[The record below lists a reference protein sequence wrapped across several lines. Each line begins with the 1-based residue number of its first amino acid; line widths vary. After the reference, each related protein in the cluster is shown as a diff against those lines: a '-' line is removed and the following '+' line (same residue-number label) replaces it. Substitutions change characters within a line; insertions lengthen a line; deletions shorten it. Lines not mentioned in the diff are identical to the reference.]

1 MSTKSQTVF
10 AICFGLFLAV
20 VVTVSLLFADRLP
33 YATQPEGITG
43 GYLFSFNV
51 ECVDES
57 GNLLKTQKFTGNGT
71 LWSFEPP
78 EVDGYTT
85 TSFPRPQGYKQG
97 NVHSTTVIIAP
108 ITSKLTK
115 HRIPTHVL
123 LKNPALERI
132 SIIMLEQ
139 IQTIDQ
145 SQLIEYM
152 GEATVQE
159 MNRIERASRISLGM
173 QGVKRYE

>member
-1 MSTKSQTVF
+1 M
-10 AICFGLFLAV
+10 
-20 VVTVSLLFADRLP
+20 
-33 YATQPEGITG
+33 
-43 GYLFSFNV
+43 
-51 ECVDES
+51 
-57 GNLLKTQKFTGNGT
+57 
-71 LWSFEPP
+71 
-78 EVDGYTT
+78 
-85 TSFPRPQGYKQG
+85 
-97 NVHSTTVIIAP
+97 
-108 ITSKLTK
+108 
-115 HRIPTHVL
+115 L

-173 QGVKRYE
+173 QGVKQYE

>member
-1 MSTKSQTVF
+1 MKSKRGRCSNAITRWKPFLTVGS
-10 AICFGLFLAV
+10 IRKWRIWTRYV
-20 VVTVSLLFADRLP
+20 ADLGEKVDSSV
-33 YATQPEGITG
+33 EGGIRPV
-43 GYLFSFNV
+43 LVLQN
-51 ECVDES
+51 DK
-57 GNLLKTQKFTGNGT
+57 GN
-71 LWSFEPP
+71 E
-78 EVDGYTT
+78 
-85 TSFPRPQGYKQG
+85 
-97 NVHSTTVIIAP
+97 HSTTVIIAP
-108 ITSKLTK
+108 ITSKMTK

>member
-1 MSTKSQTVF
+1 MGNYRKVIALHIKNGGTISECKKKRN
-10 AICFGLFLAV
+10 ICSRPRRKIDSSV
-20 VVTVSLLFADRLP
+20 
-33 YATQPEGITG
+33 EGGIRPV
-43 GYLFSFNV
+43 LVLQN
-51 ECVDES
+51 DK
-57 GNLLKTQKFTGNGT
+57 GN
-71 LWSFEPP
+71 E
-78 EVDGYTT
+78 
-85 TSFPRPQGYKQG
+85 
-97 NVHSTTVIIAP
+97 HSTTVIIAP

>member
-1 MSTKSQTVF
+1 MNVKRRGIYV
-10 AICFGLFLAV
+10 
-20 VVTVSLLFADRLP
+20 ADLGEKVDSSV
-33 YATQPEGITG
+33 EGGIRPV
-43 GYLFSFNV
+43 LVLQN
-51 ECVDES
+51 DK
-57 GNLLKTQKFTGNGT
+57 GN
-71 LWSFEPP
+71 E
-78 EVDGYTT
+78 
-85 TSFPRPQGYKQG
+85 
-97 NVHSTTVIIAP
+97 HSTTVIIAP

-123 LKNPALERI
+123 LKNTALERI

-159 MNRIERASRISLGM
+159 RMNCWRRSERRSAEELRKSYITVKTTEYQAARAATLTPRPIRQSALSALTEWTRASVLRRQI
-173 QGVKRYE
+173 

>member
-1 MSTKSQTVF
+1 MNSEN
-10 AICFGLFLAV
+10 ILPI
-20 VVTVSLLFADRLP
+20 SLQEACTARLSEMR
-33 YATQPEGITG
+33 QE
-43 GYLFSFNV
+43 
-51 ECVDES
+51 
-57 GNLLKTQKFTGNGT
+57 LKTDPEYESIIPIRPVLVLQNDKGN
-71 LWSFEPP
+71 E
-78 EVDGYTT
+78 
-85 TSFPRPQGYKQG
+85 
-97 NVHSTTVIIAP
+97 HSTTVIIAP

>member
-1 MSTKSQTVF
+1 MNSEN
-10 AICFGLFLAV
+10 ILPI
-20 VVTVSLLFADRLP
+20 SLQEACTARLSEMR
-33 YATQPEGITG
+33 QE
-43 GYLFSFNV
+43 
-51 ECVDES
+51 
-57 GNLLKTQKFTGNGT
+57 LKTDPEYESIIPIRPVLVLQNDKGN
-71 LWSFEPP
+71 E
-78 EVDGYTT
+78 
-85 TSFPRPQGYKQG
+85 
-97 NVHSTTVIIAP
+97 HSTTVIIAP

-173 QGVKRYE
+173 QGGKRYE

>member
-10 AICFGLFLAV
+10 AVCFGLFLAV
-20 VVTVSLLFADRLP
+20 VVTVSLLFADKLP
-33 YATQPEGITG
+33 HATQPEGITG

-85 TSFPRPQGYKQG
+85 TCAGRFQ
-97 NVHSTTVIIAP
+97 
-108 ITSKLTK
+108 
-115 HRIPTHVL
+115 
-123 LKNPALERI
+123 RI
-132 SIIMLEQ
+132 SRRGGNHFSKYGGSHLPHE
-139 IQTIDQ
+139 
-145 SQLIEYM
+145 
-152 GEATVQE
+152 G
-159 MNRIERASRISLGM
+159 
-173 QGVKRYE
+173 

>member
-1 MSTKSQTVF
+1 MNVKRRGIYV
-10 AICFGLFLAV
+10 
-20 VVTVSLLFADRLP
+20 ADLGEKVDSSV
-33 YATQPEGITG
+33 EGGIRPV
-43 GYLFSFNV
+43 LVLQN
-51 ECVDES
+51 DK
-57 GNLLKTQKFTGNGT
+57 GN
-71 LWSFEPP
+71 E
-78 EVDGYTT
+78 
-85 TSFPRPQGYKQG
+85 
-97 NVHSTTVIIAP
+97 HSTTVIIAP

-159 MNRIERASRISLGM
+159 MNRIERASKISLGM

>member
-1 MSTKSQTVF
+1 M
-10 AICFGLFLAV
+10 AV
-20 VVTVSLLFADRLP
+20 TAKTEEELVNVKRKGIYVADLGEKVDSSV
-33 YATQPEGITG
+33 EGGIRPV
-43 GYLFSFNV
+43 LVLQN
-51 ECVDES
+51 DK
-57 GNLLKTQKFTGNGT
+57 GNA
-71 LWSFEPP
+71 
-78 EVDGYTT
+78 Y
-85 TSFPRPQGYKQG
+85 
-97 NVHSTTVIIAP
+97 STTVIIAP

-115 HRIPTHVL
+115 HRIPTHVI

-145 SQLIEYM
+145 SQLIGYM

-159 MNRIERASRISLGM
+159 MERIERASRISLGM

>member
-1 MSTKSQTVF
+1 MNVKRKEIYV
-10 AICFGLFLAV
+10 
-20 VVTVSLLFADRLP
+20 ADLGEKVNSSV
-33 YATQPEGITG
+33 EGGIRPV
-43 GYLFSFNV
+43 LVLQN
-51 ECVDES
+51 DK
-57 GNLLKTQKFTGNGT
+57 GN
-71 LWSFEPP
+71 E
-78 EVDGYTT
+78 
-85 TSFPRPQGYKQG
+85 
-97 NVHSTTVIIAP
+97 HSTTVIIAP

-159 MNRIERASRISLGM
+159 MNRIERGFREKENRTGFFP
-173 QGVKRYE
+173 GV